1 MTNANKEPLNG
12 RPHRA
17 RESSGSRHDGDTV
30 TGPGKAVFLSYASQ
44 DAEAAQKLCNALRA
58 AGIEVWFDQS
68 ELRGGDAWDQM
79 IRRQVKSCYLFVPII
94 SANSQ
99 SRKEGY
105 FRREWKLAADRTN
118 DMAEGI
124 AFLLPVVIDDTSD
137 TEALVP
143 EKFREV
149 QWTRL
154 PGGGNADA
162 FVEHVHRLLS
172 PEATAPAATKVT
184 QSVRHEPST
193 GVASLRSTRPASHSI
208 VPWVVGSLLILA
220 TGYLLADK
228 FLFPKHAV
236 PAATAPPN
244 GPAPAPA
251 IQAIPEK
258 SVAVLPFVDL
268 SEKHDQEY
276 FADGMAEEILNL
288 LVKLPDLKVI
298 GRTSSFQFKGKTE
311 DLRKI
316 GTILAAAFVVE
327 GSVRRSGDHMRVT
340 AQLIDTRDGTH
351 RWSETYDR
359 NADDAMKV
367 QEQIAASLVRAL
379 ELEVSPSIAFGLRS
393 KPKER
398 EAYDIYLRGLHAAD
412 KFTLD
417 GWEEAVADFR
427 RVLQLDSSFVPAAEA
442 LTESL
447 MFQAGFAFV
456 PEQTGWQQVREAAEA
471 TLKLD
476 PKSGIAHAALA
487 NVYLYQWDWIAAER
501 ELNIALVLAPNDP
514 SVLVYAADER
524 LIVGQWAQAVHLLD
538 AARAV
543 DPLRPSVYEWSCWV
557 YPMLGRLPE
566 AEKACRRALEI
577 SPTYVG
583 GAYNLGVTLLVQ
595 GKAEDALTEML
606 KADDPADQLAGL
618 ALAYHALH
626 RNSDAEAAL
635 ARLAA
640 EHAEDTPMA
649 VADVYAFRGQ
659 NDQALQWLD
668 TAYTRRDH
676 TLVYLKSDLLLKNLV
691 HDPHYKALLRKM
703 SLPE

>member
-1 MTNANKEPLNG
+1 MRG
-12 RPHRA
+12 
-17 RESSGSRHDGDTV
+17 ESPKPASTP
-30 TGPGKAVFLSYASQ
+30 TGAVFLSYASQ
-44 DAEAAQKLCNALRA
+44 DAESANRICESLRA
-58 AGIEVWFDQS
+58 GGIDVWLDQS
-68 ELRGGDAWDQM
+68 ELRGGDAWDHKISDQ
-79 IRRQVKSCYLFVPII
+79 IHSCRLFIPII
-94 SANSQ
+94 SAHTE
-99 SRKEGY
+99 RRDEGY
-105 FRREWKLAADRTN
+105 FRREWSLAVDRTR
-118 DMAEGI
+118 DMVHKRT
-124 AFLLPVVIDDTSD
+124 FLVPVVIDGTS
-137 TEALVP
+137 ERGAAVP
-143 EKFREV
+143 DKFLEV

-154 PGGGNADA
+154 PGGAA
-162 FVEHVHRLLS
+162 PAEFVERIRLLLS
-172 PEATAPAATKVT
+172 PEPSSALAGAVSASSGSAAAKTPSKSVPP
-184 QSVRHEPST
+184 QSPSKPT
-193 GVASLRSTRPASHSI
+193 IWALGAVVVAGL
-208 VPWVVGSLLILA
+208 VYFVFQELLL
-220 TGYLLADK
+220 
-228 FLFPKHAV
+228 PKHGDV
-236 PAATAPPN
+236 PSAARETIA
-244 GPAPAPA
+244 GAA
-251 IQAIPEK
+251 ISDK
-258 SVAVLPFVDL
+258 SIAVLPFVDL

-288 LVKLPDLKVI
+288 LVKVPDLKVI

-316 GTILAAAFVVE
+316 GSTLGAASVVE

-367 QEQIAASLVRAL
+367 QEQIATSLVRAL
-379 ELEVSPSIAFGLRS
+379 ELEVSPSIGFGLRS
-393 KPKER
+393 KPQER

-447 MFQAGFAFV
+447 MLQAGFALV
-456 PEQTGWQQVREAAEA
+456 PEETGWQQVREAAEA

-476 PKSGIAHAALA
+476 PKSGIA
-487 NVYLYQWDWIAAER
+487 AER
-501 ELNIALVLAPNDP
+501 ELNSALVLAPNDP

-524 LIVGQWAQAVHLLD
+524 LIVGQWAQAVHFLD

-557 YPMLGRLPE
+557 YPMLGRMTE

-577 SPTYVG
+577 SPTFVG
-583 GAYNLGVTLLVQ
+583 GAYNLGLNLLVQ

-606 KADDPADQLAGL
+606 KADDPADQLTGL

-626 RNSDAEAAL
+626 RGKDAEEAL

-640 EHAEDTPMA
+640 EHAEDMPMA

-659 NDQALQWLD
+659 NDQALQWLG
-668 TAYTRRDH
+668 TAFTRRDH
-676 TLVYLKSDLLLKNLV
+676 NLVYLKSDLLLRNLA

-703 SLPE
+703 NLPE

>member
-1 MTNANKEPLNG
+1 
-12 RPHRA
+12 
-17 RESSGSRHDGDTV
+17 
-30 TGPGKAVFLSYASQ
+30 
-44 DAEAAQKLCNALRA
+44 
-58 AGIEVWFDQS
+58 
-68 ELRGGDAWDQM
+68 
-79 IRRQVKSCYLFVPII
+79 
-94 SANSQ
+94 
-99 SRKEGY
+99 
-105 FRREWKLAADRTN
+105 
-118 DMAEGI
+118 
-124 AFLLPVVIDDTSD
+124 
-137 TEALVP
+137 
-143 EKFREV
+143 V

-154 PGGGNADA
+154 PGGAA
-162 FVEHVHRLLS
+162 PAEFIERIRRLLS
-172 PEATAPAATKVT
+172 PEPSSARTGAVSASSGAAPAQNLSRPVRR
-184 QSVRHEPST
+184 QSPSKPTIWALGAVVVAGLVYFAFHELLFSKHGNVPSAAGET
-193 GVASLRSTRPASHSI
+193 IAGAAISDKSI
-208 VPWVVGSLLILA
+208 
-220 TGYLLADK
+220 
-228 FLFPKHAV
+228 
-236 PAATAPPN
+236 
-244 GPAPAPA
+244 
-251 IQAIPEK
+251 
-258 SVAVLPFVDL
+258 AVLPFVDL

-288 LVKLPDLKVI
+288 LVKLPGLKVI

-316 GTILAAAFVVE
+316 GSALGAASVVE

-393 KPKER
+393 EPKER

-427 RVLQLDSSFVPAAEA
+427 RVLQLDPSFVPAAEA

-447 MFQAGFAFV
+447 MLEAGFALV
-456 PEQTGWQQVREAAEA
+456 PEQPGWQQVGEAAEA

-487 NVYLYQWDWIAAER
+487 NVYLYHWDWIDAER
-501 ELNIALVLAPNDP
+501 ELNSALALAPNDP
-514 SVLVYAADER
+514 NVLVYAADER

-543 DPLRPSVYEWSCWV
+543 DPLQPSVYEWGCWV
-557 YPMLGRLPE
+557 YPMLGRVTE

-577 SPTYVG
+577 SPTYIG
-583 GAYNLGVTLLVQ
+583 GAYNLGVNLLVQ

-606 KADDPADQLAGL
+606 KADDPGDQLAGL

-626 RNSDAEAAL
+626 RNRDAEAAL

-640 EHAEDTPMA
+640 EHAEDMPMA

-668 TAYTRRDH
+668 TAFTRRDH
-676 TLVYLKSDLLLKNLV
+676 NLGYLKSDLLLKNLV
-691 HDPHYKALLRKM
+691 DDPHYKALLRKM
-703 SLPE
+703 NLPE